1 MADGAS
7 PSPSLDSLRDQAAG
21 CRACPLWKD
30 ATQTVFGEGPSDA
43 ALVLVGE
50 QPGDHEDKEGHPFV
64 GPAGR
69 ILDQALEAAAIE
81 RSAVFATNAVKHFKY
96 RLRGKRRI
104 HQRPNASELAACRQ
118 WIERE
123 IAVIEPE
130 LVVALGATAAH
141 SLLGRATS
149 VRANRGTV
157 LESPVLSV
165 PVLVTSHPSSVL
177 RERDREARHR
187 AVQALVDDLRI
198 AAELTR
204 SRA

>member
-1 MADGAS
+1 MAD
-7 PSPSLDSLRDQAAG
+7 SPSLSSLRGQAAG

-50 QPGDHEDKEGHPFV
+50 QPGDHEDREGHPFV

-69 ILDQALEAAAIE
+69 VLDRALQDAAID
-81 RSAVFATNAVKHFKY
+81 RSAVFTTNAVKHFKY

-118 WIERE
+118 WLEGE
-123 IAVIEPE
+123 IAAIEPD
-130 LVVALGATAAH
+130 LVVALGATAAR

-149 VRANRGTV
+149 VRANRGNV
-157 LESPVLSV
+157 LESPVLGV
-165 PVLVTSHPSSVL
+165 PVLITSHPSSVL

-187 AVQALVDDLRI
+187 AEQALTDDLRV

-204 SRA
+204 PRA